1 MPDLIGFQD
10 GINATEINL
19 KALDPAHQA
28 GYDKVADTWRALKD
42 GHNEVWKDGGLEARV
57 AAAEAKLAALPFPY
71 RGSSTSPGA

>member
-28 GYDKVADTWRALKD
+28 GYDKVANYNPDKPQLRA
-42 GHNEVWKDGGLEARV
+42 
-57 AAAEAKLAALPFPY
+57 
-71 RGSSTSPGA
+71 SSFSKVDDVE